1 MLTRRYRTNLHCG
14 SCVSAIKPYLDTAEG
29 VAGWNVDTDSPDKV
43 LTVRSDTLRPEAVRD
58 LVARAG
64 FQVLGEL
71 PGENGDHSEKNPS
84 PGIEPLPFR
93 SGEGQSRIVA
103 RAATYYPLALLLL
116 FLLAGT
122 ALLQMRAGSFHAMGA
137 MNDFMGLF
145 FVAFAF
151 FKLLDLPGFAN
162 GFAGYDLLARR
173 WTGWGYLYPFVELA
187 LGVAYLVRWQPL
199 AVNIVTLIVL
209 TVSSVGVL
217 RALLDRRAIR
227 CACLGTVFNLPMTTV
242 SLAEDVGMAVMA
254 AVMIVAGLS

>member
-14 SCVSAIKPYLDTAEG
+14 SCVSAVKPFLDSAEG
-29 VAGWNVDTDSPDKV
+29 VEDWNVDTDSPDKV

-71 PGENGDHSEKNPS
+71 PGENGNRSAESPPS
-84 PGIEPLPFR
+84 R
-93 SGEGQSRIVA
+93 GETDSRIAA
-103 RAATYYPLALLLL
+103 RAATYYPLALLIL
-116 FLLAGT
+116 FLLGGT
-122 ALLQMRAGSFHAMGA
+122 ALLQMRAGTFHAMHA

-151 FKLLDLPGFAN
+151 FKLLDLPGFAS
-162 GFAGYDLLARR
+162 GFAGYDTIARR

-199 AVNIVTLIVL
+199 TINIVTLIVL
-209 TVSSVGVL
+209 SISSVGVL

-254 AVMIVAGLS
+254 AAMILAGLS

>member
-1 MLTRRYRTNLHCG
+1 
-14 SCVSAIKPYLDTAEG
+14 
-29 VAGWNVDTDSPDKV
+29 
-43 LTVRSDTLRPEAVRD
+43 
-58 LVARAG
+58 
-64 FQVLGEL
+64 
-71 PGENGDHSEKNPS
+71 
-84 PGIEPLPFR
+84 
-93 SGEGQSRIVA
+93 
-103 RAATYYPLALLLL
+103 
-116 FLLAGT
+116 
-122 ALLQMRAGSFHAMGA
+122 MRAGSFHAMHA

-173 WTGWGYLYPFVELA
+173 WAGWGYLYPFVELA

-199 AVNIVTLIVL
+199 AINVVTLIVL